1 MHVKLFEIA
10 RDAHFMDKPAPAGG
24 FSVEATTR
32 DRARRLA
39 EGQVRSNGREIRS
52 VSHLADGGLSIIVF
66 AEDEEAASP

>member
-10 RDAHFMDKPAPAGG
+10 RDAHFMDKPTPTGG
-24 FSVEATTR
+24 FSVEATTQ

-39 EGQVRSNGREIRS
+39 EEQVRSNGREIRS

-66 AEDEEAASP
+66 AEDEKTVLP